1 MNIELLDPT
10 QAAWS
15 RALGAV
21 AHDVYHRPCYMAAEA
36 ARTGTRAEA
45 FVATDGERRLFVP
58 YLVRSCAEL
67 GPGAAD
73 LYDITSPQGYA
84 SPLTSAAGRDPVF
97 VAQALEALRT
107 ALRDRGRVCG
117 FLRMH
122 PILCADAASLFPDD
136 VLVDHGPSVAID
148 LGGDEADLFAQMKE
162 KQREAVRRAE
172 RLGYTATFEPLADV
186 AGAIHAL
193 YVETMD
199 RVQAGDSYRL
209 PLSYFDGLGDRPDT
223 FACVVRHRGD
233 IAAGCVFFEREG
245 IVQAHLGGT
254 FDAHLLASPF
264 ALSLHAAAV
273 RSQGRG
279 GRWLHLGGGVGG
291 ARDNLLRFKASLG
304 RGRFRLSSLRLVADP
319 AAYARLLALRGFAPG
334 AEPAGFFPAYRAPRP
349 EPQPLKQAQLAA

>member
-1 MNIELLDPT
+1 MQVSVESGEGLERRMTVDLSAERFEAEVEKRLR
-10 QAAWS
+10 Q
-15 RALGAV
+15 V
-21 AHDVYHRPCYMAAEA
+21 ARNARIAGFRPGKVPLKIL
-36 ARTGTRAEA
+36 RQRFGGQVSGEA
-45 FVATDGERRLFVP
+45 FEE
-58 YLVRSCAEL
+58 LVRSSFAE
-67 GPGAAD
+67 A
-73 LYDITSPQGYA
+73 
-84 SPLTSAAGRDPVF
+84 
-97 VAQALEALRT
+97 VAQQNLLLAGAPQIMPSI
-107 ALRDRGRVCG
+107 D
-117 FLRMH
+117 
-122 PILCADAASLFPDD
+122 DAGK
-136 VLVDHGPSVAID
+136 HC
-148 LGGDEADLFAQMKE
+148 
-162 KQREAVRRAE
+162 
-172 RLGYTATFEPLADV
+172 GYTATFEPLADV

>member
-1 MNIELLDPT
+1 MKTEILDPT

-15 RALGAV
+15 RALDTV
-21 AHDVYHRPCYMAAEA
+21 AHDVYHRPDYMAAEA
-36 ARTGTRAEA
+36 ARTGTQAEA
-45 FVATDGERRLFVP
+45 FVASDGDRRLFVP

-67 GPGAAD
+67 GPGAAG

-84 SPLTSAAGRDPVF
+84 SPLTSAAGRDAVF
-97 VAQALEALRT
+97 VAQALEALRS

-122 PILCADAASLFPDD
+122 PILCDDAASLYPGD

-148 LGGDEADLFAQMKE
+148 LGGDEADLLAQMKE
-162 KQREAVRRAE
+162 KQREAVGRAD
-172 RLGYTATFEPLADV
+172 RLGYTARFEPLADV
-186 AGAIHAL
+186 AGPIHAL

-209 PLSYFDGLGDRPDT
+209 PLSYFAALGDRPDT
-223 FACVVRHRGD
+223 FACVVRYQGE
-233 IAAGCVFFEREG
+233 IAAGCVFFERDG

-264 ALSLHAAAV
+264 ALALHAASVWA
-273 RSQGRG
+273 QGRG

-291 ARDNLLRFKASLG
+291 ARDSLLRFKASLG
-304 RGRFRLSSLRLVADP
+304 RGRFRLCSLRLVADP
-319 AAYARLLALRGFAPG
+319 AAYGHLLALRGFAPG
-334 AEPAGFFPAYRAPRP
+334 TEPDGFFPAYRAPRP
-349 EPQPLKQAQLAA
+349 APHPLKQAELAA